1 MPDAQHTDPM
11 CKSYADGDVERV
23 VLAKAGVKLPACTL
37 TQSLPQTPTITTAE
51 LLGEQSIGAVAAA
64 ARVEMSLGA
73 GQKTL
78 EPEGQKES
86 WNETHYVKSKAELR
100 RQESRRLG
108 QQLLNSTIGK
118 AGGGDDGES
127 PSTRRYSEGD
137 LHAILRCEAPLCRP
151 EEESDS
157 LMNESHEGPEAG
169 LKPQLDAAG
178 GGTGALA
185 TSDSLEDPF
194 VVQMRETA
202 LGGARAAGL
211 TASSLIGGSD
221 RYVGASGSEQ
231 SRSHRALERY
241 RRLRRT
247 LLKNMPAIFGGA
259 RRPASQPVSSASP
272 AGATHGGNSK
282 QRGGAIARLCSAAFA
297 VEVAPV
303 NKDAATLVSSNKSS

>member
-1 MPDAQHTDPM
+1 M
-11 CKSYADGDVERV
+11 CKSYADGDTARV

-37 TQSLPQTPTITTAE
+37 TQSLPQTPTNTTAE
-51 LLGEQSIGAVAAA
+51 LLGEQSIGVVAAA
-64 ARVEMSLGA
+64 ARVEKSLGA

-78 EPEGQKES
+78 EPEGQTES
-86 WNETHYVKSKAELR
+86 WNGTHFVKSKAELK

-108 QQLLNSTIGK
+108 QQLLNSTIGT
-118 AGGGDDGES
+118 ASGGGDDGES
-127 PSTRRYSEGD
+127 PSARRYSEGD
-137 LHAILRCEAPLCRP
+137 LQVILRCEAPLCRP

-157 LMNESHEGPEAG
+157 LMNESHEGPGPEAG

-185 TSDSLEDPF
+185 TCDLLEDPF
-194 VVQMRETA
+194 VVQRRELA

-211 TASSLIGGSD
+211 AASSLIGGSD

-231 SRSHRALERY
+231 SRSRRALERY

-247 LLKNMPAIFGGA
+247 VLKNMPAIFGGA
-259 RRPASQPVSSASP
+259 RRPASQPVSSASTASGP
-272 AGATHGGNSK
+272 THGGNSK